1 MYLQYMS
8 SSAPKQESAVT
19 GLVFDIKH
27 FAVHDGPGI
36 RTTVFLKGCPLRC
49 GWCHSPESQNPRPEI
64 AFYPDLC
71 IGCGACV
78 EACPNGAQ
86 NMDPEKIR
94 RELCTGCGACAD
106 ACYAGALV
114 KFGDRVTV
122 EEVLREVEKDRL
134 LYETSWGGVTL
145 SGGEPAAQSQF
156 ASELLKSL
164 NWAGYHTALDT
175 SGYAPWE
182 VFEEVTRHADLVLY
196 DLKHMDPRIHEELTG
211 APNELILSN
220 LRSLSLQASKTII
233 VRLPVV
239 PGLNDSNENIEATA
253 EFLEG
258 LGNIEAVELL
268 PYHNLGAPKY
278 EALGWEYLLSHLGP
292 PTREHLEEMRKL
304 LEARGLRT
312 ILEGV
317 D

>member
-1 MYLQYMS
+1 MYLQYMG

-49 GWCHSPESQNPRPEI
+49 GWCHSPESQSPRPEI

-71 IGCGACV
+71 IGCAACV
-78 EACPNGAQ
+78 EACPNEAQ
-86 NMDPEKIR
+86 TMDPEKIR

-114 KFGDRVTV
+114 KFGGRVTV

-134 LYETSWGGVTL
+134 LYETSVGGVTL

-164 NWAGYHTALDT
+164 KQEGYHTVLDT
-175 SGYAPWE
+175 SGYAPWA
-182 VFEEVTRHADLVLY
+182 VFEDIARHADLVLY
-196 DLKHMDPRIHEELTG
+196 DLKHMDPKTHEGLTG
-211 APNELILSN
+211 APNELVLSN
-220 LRSLSLQASKTII
+220 LRRLSQQGSKTII
-233 VRLPVV
+233 VRVPVI
-239 PGLNDSNENIEATA
+239 PGLNDSEENMEAMA

-258 LGNIEAVELL
+258 LGNIQAVELL
-268 PYHNLGAPKY
+268 PYHNLGIPKY
-278 EALGWEYLLSHLGP
+278 EALGWEYPLSHIQP
-292 PTREHLEEMRKL
+292 PTRERLDEILRSF
-304 LEARGLRT
+304 EARGLKT
-312 ILEGV
+312 IVEGV

>member
-1 MYLQYMS
+1 MGTTAPEE
-8 SSAPKQESAVT
+8 SAPT
-19 GLVFDIKH
+19 GLVFDVKH

-71 IGCGACV
+71 IGCAACV

-86 NMDPEKIR
+86 TMDPVKIR

-106 ACYAGALV
+106 ACYAGSLV
-114 KFGDRVTV
+114 KFGDRITV
-122 EEVLREVEKDRL
+122 EEVIREVEKDRL
-134 LYETSWGGVTL
+134 LLETSGGGVTL
-145 SGGEPAAQSQF
+145 SGGEPVAQSQF
-156 ASELLKSL
+156 ASELLRSL
-164 NWAGYHTALDT
+164 KREGYHTALDT

-182 VFEEVTRHADLVLY
+182 VLEDVARHADLVLY
-196 DLKHMDPRIHEELTG
+196 DLKHMDPRAHEELTG
-211 APNELILSN
+211 APNDLILSN
-220 LRSLSLQASKTII
+220 LRSLSQQGSKTII
-233 VRLPVV
+233 VRLPVI

-253 EFLEG
+253 KFLGG
-258 LGNIEAVELL
+258 LGGIEAVELL
-268 PYHNLGAPKY
+268 PYHNLGATKY
-278 EALGWEYLLSHLGP
+278 EALGWEYLLSHLDP
-292 PTREHLEEMRKL
+292 PTGERLEEMRGL

-312 ILEGV
+312 IVEGV